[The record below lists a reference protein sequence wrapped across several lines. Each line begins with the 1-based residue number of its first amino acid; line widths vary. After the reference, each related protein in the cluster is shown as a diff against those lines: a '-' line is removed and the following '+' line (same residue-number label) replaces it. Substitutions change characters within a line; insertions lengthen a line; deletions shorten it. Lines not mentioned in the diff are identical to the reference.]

1 MYVVSLINDGM
12 STIVHEPGDSDI
24 KLANAKIGRE
34 VNKFDSFNFTIYPN
48 NPGYNE
54 ITPFATSVTVVNA
67 INGET
72 VFEGRVINPA
82 PSMDSEGIVT
92 KDVTCESTMGYL
104 CDSVQDYVEETH
116 YNTLKTYITLLL
128 NKHNSKVEDYKKIYV
143 GNITLQTFATS
154 TGVTKSVS
162 RGTTWSNI
170 EEKLINSFGGEMRIR
185 RASDGKLYLDYAE
198 KLGTERATRIEL
210 ARNMQDGSREIDFN
224 STITRLYPYG
234 AKKTETVVDENGQEV
249 EQETEER
256 VTIASIN
263 SGKEYIDDA
272 VAIEEYGIIEGYVE
286 FDDITL
292 PQNLLSRAQEYLGDL
307 NLIPTSHSFTA
318 LDLSLLGLD
327 YDDFQLYDSYPCYN
341 PLIDVDE
348 TLEIVSQTIDI
359 NEPMSSSI
367 EMGETG
373 FRLSH
378 EIDKGN
384 IYDQFIDFQGKT
396 ETQIIN
402 ISNKTVANAA
412 AIKIFNDAIQ
422 STVEQKVTEVVTTE
436 FSGIITSAKT
446 QYYVSNS
453 ATSQTGGSW
462 SDNPP
467 TWQAGKYIWV
477 RQVYTKY
484 DGSTVNG
491 AAACLT
497 GAPGANGQP
506 GAPGAPGQNG
516 NGISSTSVTYQA
528 HNSQTSKPTGAWL
541 STIPALSTNKPY
553 LWTRTIVY
561 YTDGTSSTSYSVS
574 STLEGISIGSKNLLL
589 ETEKF
594 DYASSNSLSGALRTG
609 SSIAQDESY
618 NGLVVRG
625 GSNIANMIAICEY
638 NFTDFKPG
646 DMFTFSFW
654 AKGNINTFRCY
665 FYGSTGYAGAKAI
678 AASEGSTIANPNYSD
693 GNTQWN
699 NGPSADW
706 SRYWVTWEINPSATE
721 GQLSIPKYV
730 LIRTDGATGGA
741 LYVCGCKFERGN
753 VATDWTPAPE
763 DVNNHIGNV
772 NDELQGAINTTN
784 ENLNQTNQ
792 NVTDINNRYD
802 DIYEITTT
810 NVTKITEMLQTID
823 GWDFTWE
830 ETTEIIK
837 ELDGLVSTEIDTRI
851 KYIRFVNGEIW
862 LGEDPEPGEDDYKVR
877 ITNER
882 ISFMQNNIEI
892 AYISGQRLYISEAQI
907 LNRLIIGEF
916 AFYPRDNGN
925 MSLRYIGGQ

>member
-116 YNTLKTYITLLL
+116 YNTLTAYVTLLL

-198 KLGTERATRIEL
+198 KLGTERATRIEI

-378 EIDKGN
+378 EIDKGD

-528 HNSQTSKPTGAWL
+528 HSSQTSTPTGAWL
-541 STIPALSTNKPY
+541 STIPALSTDKPY

-561 YTDGTSSTSYSVS
+561 YTDGTDSTSYSVS
-574 STLEGISIGSKNLLL
+574 STLDGIKIGGRNL
-589 ETEKF
+589 
-594 DYASSNSLSGALRTG
+594 
-609 SSIAQDESY
+609 AQGT
-618 NGLVVRG
+618 N
-625 GSNIANMIAICEY
+625 N
-638 NFTDFKPG
+638 
-646 DMFTFSFW
+646 
-654 AKGNINTFRCY
+654 
-665 FYGSTGYAGAKAI
+665 GSTGWSWEKQNGTVTTESEIYNSVNGVHFTVTSAI
-678 AASEGSTIANPNYSD
+678 SGWSYISY
-693 GNTQWN
+693 N
-699 NGPSADW
+699 N
-706 SRYWVTWEINPSATE
+706 INPRVYELNTEYTVSFDVLMTTSRSLSVCIQDNDATSNLAPSVST
-721 GQLSIPKYV
+721 GSIPANTWTNVSVTIKTNSVEPDSRNANV
-730 LIRTDGATGGA
+730 LYITGMSNSVDYEISFKN
-741 LYVCGCKFERGN
+741 LKIEKGN
-753 VATDWTPAPE
+753 SATDWTPAPE
-763 DVNNHIGNV
+763 DVDNHIGNV

-784 ENLNQTNQ
+784 GNLNQTNQ
-792 NVTDINNRYD
+792 NVTDLNNRYD

-925 MSLRYIGGQ
+925 MSLRYIGGK

>member
-1 MYVVSLINDGM
+1 MYVVSLINDGV
-12 STIVHEPGDSDI
+12 STIVHEPGDSEI

-48 NPGYNE
+48 NPGYTE
-54 ITPFATSVTVVNA
+54 ITPFATAVTVVNA

-116 YNTLKTYITLLL
+116 YNTLTAYVTLLL

-170 EEKLINSFGGEMRIR
+170 EEKLINSFGGEMRVR
-185 RASDGKLYLDYAE
+185 RSSDGKLYLDYAE
-198 KLGTERATRIEL
+198 KLGTERATRIEI

-224 STITRLYPYG
+224 TTITRLYPYG
-234 AKKTETVVDENGQEV
+234 AKKTQTVIDENGQEV

-263 SGKEYIDDA
+263 NGKEYIDDA

-318 LDLSLLGLD
+318 LDLSLLGLE

-378 EIDKGN
+378 EIDKGD

-402 ISNKTVANAA
+402 INNKTVANAA

-506 GAPGAPGQNG
+506 GQPGADGQDG

-528 HNSQTSKPTGAWL
+528 HSSQTSTPTGAWL
-541 STIPALSTNKPY
+541 STIPALSTDKPY

-574 STLEGISIGSKNLLL
+574 STLDGIKIGSRNLILNSKPYKDGGFYTGFDAVVDNEYGEVLFENVEAYKFISIPYDSYLIDINSEENGNVFTIGFDIYVVEKSVSSGFSV
-589 ETEKF
+589 TECWF
-594 DYASSNSLSGALRTG
+594 GMRYT
-609 SSIAQDESY
+609 
-618 NGLVVRG
+618 
-625 GSNIANMIAICEY
+625 
-638 NFTDFKPG
+638 KPG
-646 DMFTFSFW
+646 YKNVFVCLVPEIFSQE
-654 AKGNINTFRCY
+654 
-665 FYGSTGYAGAKAI
+665 TGKWVHYEKKI
-678 AASEGSTIANPNYSD
+678 TVSKDSSYSD
-693 GNTQWN
+693 IQTAFQMKLNNT
-699 NGPSADW
+699 
-706 SRYWVTWEINPSATE
+706 ATN
-721 GQLSIPKYV
+721 SYI
-730 LIRTDGATGGA
+730 
-741 LYVCGCKFERGN
+741 KFRMRNIKLERGN
-753 VATDWTPAPE
+753 TATDWTPAPE
-763 DVNNHIGNV
+763 DVDNQIGNV
-772 NDELQGAINTTN
+772 NDELQGAIDTTN

-792 NVTDINNRYD
+792 NVTDLNNKYD
-802 DIYEITTT
+802 DVYEITTT
-810 NVTKITEMLQTID
+810 NVTKITELLQTVE

-851 KYIRFVNGEIW
+851 KYIRFIDGEIW
-862 LGEDPEPGEDDYKVR
+862 LGKDPEPGEDDYKVR

-882 ISFMQNNIEI
+882 ISFMQNNIEV
-892 AYISGQRLYISEAQI
+892 AYISGQRLYINEAQI

-925 MSLRYIGGQ
+925 MSLRYIGGE

>member
-24 KLANAKIGRE
+24 KLSNAKIGRE

-116 YNTLKTYITLLL
+116 YNTLTAYVTLLL

-198 KLGTERATRIEL
+198 KLGTERATRIEI

-256 VTIASIN
+256 LTIASIN

-341 PLIDVDE
+341 PFIDVDE

-378 EIDKGN
+378 EIDKGD

-402 ISNKTVANAA
+402 ISNKTIANAA

-506 GAPGAPGQNG
+506 GAPGSPGQPGADGKDG

-541 STIPALSTNKPY
+541 STIPALSTDKPY

-561 YTDGTSSTSYSVS
+561 YTNGTDSTSYSVS
-574 STLEGISIGSKNLLL
+574 STLDGIKVGGRNL
-589 ETEKF
+589 
-594 DYASSNSLSGALRTG
+594 
-609 SSIAQDESY
+609 AQGT
-618 NGLVVRG
+618 N
-625 GSNIANMIAICEY
+625 N
-638 NFTDFKPG
+638 
-646 DMFTFSFW
+646 
-654 AKGNINTFRCY
+654 
-665 FYGSTGYAGAKAI
+665 GSTGWSWGKQNGTVTTESEIYNSVNGVHFTVTGAI
-678 AASEGSTIANPNYSD
+678 SGWSFIRYS
-693 GNTQWN
+693 N
-699 NGPSADW
+699 
-706 SRYWVTWEINPSATE
+706 INPRVYELNTE
-721 GQLSIPKYV
+721 YTVSFDVLMTTSRSLSVCIQDADGTSQLAPNASTGSIPANTWTNVSVTIKTNSVEPDSRNANV
-730 LIRTDGATGGA
+730 LYITGMSNSVDYEISFKN
-741 LYVCGCKFERGN
+741 LKIEKGN
-753 VATDWTPAPE
+753 SATDWTPAPE
-763 DVNNHIGNV
+763 DVNNHIGDV
-772 NDELQGAINTTN
+772 NDELQGAIDTTN
-784 ENLNQTNQ
+784 GNLNQTNQ
-792 NVTDINNRYD
+792 NVTDLNNRYD

-925 MSLRYIGGQ
+925 MSLRYIGGK

>member
-1 MYVVSLINDGM
+1 MYVVSLINDGV
-12 STIVHEPGDSDI
+12 STIVHEPGDSEI

-54 ITPFATSVTVVNA
+54 ITPFATAVTVVNA

-92 KDVTCESTMGYL
+92 KEVTCESTMGYL

-116 YNTLKTYITLLL
+116 YNTLTAYVTLLL

-170 EEKLINSFGGEMRIR
+170 EEKLINSFGGEMRVR

-198 KLGTERATRIEL
+198 KLGTERATRIEI
-210 ARNMQDGSREIDFN
+210 ARNMRDGSREIDFN

-234 AKKTETVVDENGQEV
+234 AKKTQTVIDENGQEV
-249 EQETEER
+249 QQETEER

-292 PQNLLSRAQEYLGDL
+292 PQNLLARAQEYLGDL

-378 EIDKGN
+378 EIDKGD

-402 ISNKTVANAA
+402 ISNKTIANAA

-506 GAPGAPGQNG
+506 GQPGADGQDG

-528 HNSQTSKPTGAWL
+528 HNSQTSTPTGAWL
-541 STIPALSTNKPY
+541 STIPALSTDKPY

-561 YTDGTSSTSYSVS
+561 YTNGTSSTSYSVS
-574 STLEGISIGSKNLLL
+574 STLDGIKIGGRNLAQGTNNGSTSWSWGKQIGTVTTESEIYNGVNGVHFTVTGAISGWSFISYSNINPYVYELNTEYIVSFDVLMTINRSLNVCIQDNDSTSNLAPAVNSGSIPANTWTNVSVTLKTNAVEPDSRGNNVLYITGMAGSTDYEISFKNLKI
-589 ETEKF
+589 E
-594 DYASSNSLSGALRTG
+594 
-609 SSIAQDESY
+609 
-618 NGLVVRG
+618 
-625 GSNIANMIAICEY
+625 
-638 NFTDFKPG
+638 
-646 DMFTFSFW
+646 
-654 AKGNINTFRCY
+654 KGN
-665 FYGSTGYAGAKAI
+665 S
-678 AASEGSTIANPNYSD
+678 
-693 GNTQWN
+693 
-699 NGPSADW
+699 
-706 SRYWVTWEINPSATE
+706 
-721 GQLSIPKYV
+721 
-730 LIRTDGATGGA
+730 
-741 LYVCGCKFERGN
+741 
-753 VATDWTPAPE
+753 ATDWTPAPE
-763 DVNNHIGNV
+763 DVDNQIGNV
-772 NDELQGAINTTN
+772 NDELQGAIDTTN

-792 NVTDINNRYD
+792 NVTDLNNKYD
-802 DIYEITTT
+802 DVYEITTT
-810 NVTKITEMLQTID
+810 NVTKITELLQTVE

-851 KYIRFVNGEIW
+851 KYIRFINGEIW
-862 LGEDPEPGEDDYKVR
+862 LGKDPEPGEDDYKVR

-882 ISFMQNNIEI
+882 ISFMQNNIEV
-892 AYISGQRLYISEAQI
+892 AYISGQRLYINEAQI

-925 MSLRYIGGQ
+925 MSLRYIGGE

>member
-54 ITPFATSVTVVNA
+54 ITPFATSLTVVNA

-116 YNTLKTYITLLL
+116 YNTLTAYVTLLL

-378 EIDKGN
+378 EIDKGD

-528 HNSQTSKPTGAWL
+528 HNSQTSTPTGTWL
-541 STIPALSTNKPY
+541 STIPALSTDKPY

-561 YTDGTSSTSYSVS
+561 YTDGTDSTSYSVS
-574 STLEGISIGSKNLLL
+574 STLDGIKVGGRNL
-589 ETEKF
+589 
-594 DYASSNSLSGALRTG
+594 
-609 SSIAQDESY
+609 AQGT
-618 NGLVVRG
+618 N
-625 GSNIANMIAICEY
+625 N
-638 NFTDFKPG
+638 
-646 DMFTFSFW
+646 
-654 AKGNINTFRCY
+654 
-665 FYGSTGYAGAKAI
+665 GSTGWSWVKQNGTVTTESEIYNSVNGVHFTVTGAI
-678 AASEGSTIANPNYSD
+678 SGLSYISYRN
-693 GNTQWN
+693 
-699 NGPSADW
+699 
-706 SRYWVTWEINPSATE
+706 INPRVYELNTE
-721 GQLSIPKYV
+721 YTVSFDVLMTTSTSLAVCIQDGDGTSQLAPNVSTGSIPANTWTNVSVTIKTNSVEPDSRNANV
-730 LIRTDGATGGA
+730 LYIVGMSNSVDYEISFKN
-741 LYVCGCKFERGN
+741 LKIEKGN
-753 VATDWTPAPE
+753 SATDWTPAPE
-763 DVNNHIGNV
+763 DVDNQIGSV
-772 NDELQGAINTTN
+772 NDELQGAIDTTN
-784 ENLNQTNQ
+784 GNLNQTNQ
-792 NVTDINNRYD
+792 NVADLNNRYD

-837 ELDGLVSTEIDTRI
+837 ELDGLVSTEVDTRI
-851 KYIRFVNGEIW
+851 KYIRFINGEIW
-862 LGEDPEPGEDDYKVR
+862 LGRDPEPGEDDYKVR

-925 MSLRYIGGQ
+925 MSLRYIGGK

>member
-24 KLANAKIGRE
+24 KLSNAKIGRE

-116 YNTLKTYITLLL
+116 YNTLTAYVTVLL

-198 KLGTERATRIEL
+198 KLGTERATRIEI

-378 EIDKGN
+378 EIDKGD

-462 SDNPP
+462 SDNTP

-497 GAPGANGQP
+497 GAPGANGKP

-561 YTDGTSSTSYSVS
+561 YTNGTDSTSYSVS
-574 STLEGISIGSKNLLL
+574 STLDGIKIGGRNLLYDSDVPNNKKSPTTYPAAIYDLTQNLVAGETYTITVDCNTTDAYKISPYFGGGTYGLPWQTISEDGHHVYTWTFEATQNMANQSNVQIYVRDSQDKPNIGEANAVINWVKL
-589 ETEKF
+589 ENG
-594 DYASSNSLSGALRTG
+594 NS
-609 SSIAQDESY
+609 
-618 NGLVVRG
+618 
-625 GSNIANMIAICEY
+625 
-638 NFTDFKPG
+638 
-646 DMFTFSFW
+646 
-654 AKGNINTFRCY
+654 
-665 FYGSTGYAGAKAI
+665 
-678 AASEGSTIANPNYSD
+678 
-693 GNTQWN
+693 
-699 NGPSADW
+699 
-706 SRYWVTWEINPSATE
+706 
-721 GQLSIPKYV
+721 
-730 LIRTDGATGGA
+730 
-741 LYVCGCKFERGN
+741 
-753 VATDWTPAPE
+753 ATDWTPAPE
-763 DVNNHIGNV
+763 DVDNHIGNV
-772 NDELQGAINTTN
+772 NDELQGAIDTTN
-784 ENLNQTNQ
+784 GNLNQTNQ
-792 NVTDINNRYD
+792 NVTDLNNRYD

-925 MSLRYIGGQ
+925 MSLRYIGGK